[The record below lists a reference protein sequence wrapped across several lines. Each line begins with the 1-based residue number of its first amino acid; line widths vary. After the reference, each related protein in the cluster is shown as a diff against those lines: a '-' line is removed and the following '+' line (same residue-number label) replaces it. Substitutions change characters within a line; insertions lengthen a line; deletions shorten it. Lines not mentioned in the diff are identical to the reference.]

1 MRTAD
6 EIRIELEEARER
18 VADLLRTEYESLP
31 AEEQESYVAAVAEAE
46 ERVRRLEE
54 ELKAS
59 A

>member
-6 EIRIELEEARER
+6 EIRIELDEARLR

-31 AEEQESYVAAVAEAE
+31 AEEQESYVDEIGEAE

-54 ELKAS
+54 ELA
-59 A
+59 AIG